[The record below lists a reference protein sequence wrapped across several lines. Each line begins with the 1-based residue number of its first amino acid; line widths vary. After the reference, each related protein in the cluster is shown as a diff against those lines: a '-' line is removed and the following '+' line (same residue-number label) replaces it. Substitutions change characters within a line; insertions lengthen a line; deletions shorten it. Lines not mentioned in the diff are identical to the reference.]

1 MTPIFNLEANH
12 NGRLSMIKKLWL
24 DLGLKSGTTPSRIM
38 IQHEWGRFLHQNQYD
53 GCDSDDIWGFP
64 SLEDL
69 TLDFSGWALKEDEGL
84 IVSDFS
90 RAEFALS
97 NCNTDTPVRG

>member
-1 MTPIFNLEANH
+1 
-12 NGRLSMIKKLWL
+12 MIRKLWL
-24 DLGLKSGTTPSRIM
+24 DLGTKTETRPSRIM

-53 GCDSDDIWGFP
+53 SCHSDETWGFP

-69 TLDFSGWALKEDEGL
+69 TLDFFGWALKEDEGL

-90 RAEFALS
+90 RTGILL
-97 NCNTDTPVRG
+97 V

>member
-1 MTPIFNLEANH
+1 
-12 NGRLSMIKKLWL
+12 MIRKLWL
-24 DLGLKSGTTPSRIM
+24 NLGLKLGSTPSRIM

-53 GCDSDDIWGFP
+53 TCDSDDTWGFP

-69 TLDFSGWALKEDEGL
+69 TLDFTGWELKQDEGL

-90 RAEFALS
+90 RARILL
-97 NCNTDTPVRG
+97 V